1 MNTKRIILLAL
12 SITVYTCITAQE
24 LLTLSRALEIAAI
37 NSPDLRL
44 SALSLEQSEESL
56 KAQKA
61 ALKSD
66 FNLSL
71 NPLSYSNQLKYDDR
85 PDGDGWYNVQ
95 QTTSGGTFAISQPI
109 LLTDATLGLSNSFQW
124 QNANGN
130 ESYYNKLTLRIDQ
143 PLFSHNVQKM
153 ALKEVK
159 LDVEDAQLSYALQK
173 LSMELSITTS
183 FYAIYSKQL
192 QVIIY
197 RDELNN
203 LETSYD
209 IIQKKVNAGLATRE
223 NLYQSEV
230 NLISGESALENA
242 LVNLE
247 NAKDDF
253 KVVLGMLFSDDFLT
267 VINIMV
273 DAVPVEQNQA
283 IERSLTAKRELRQRE
298 IDIEVAEFAL
308 ISTMDNNGFQGNLS
322 LEVGLSGQDALL
334 LGIYNKPLNNKGI
347 GISFEVPVWDWG
359 KRKAKIRYA
368 ELSLE
373 RKELLL
379 LNDRREIELTI
390 RKLYRNL
397 DNQLLQIAKAEKNVE
412 NAQLSYDTKLE
423 SYKSGKASSMDLQL
437 VQNQLSTKKMT
448 QTNAIINYKIE
459 LLNMKIQTLY
469 D

>member
-1 MNTKRIILLAL
+1 M
-12 SITVYTCITAQE
+12 E
-24 LLTLSRALEIAAI
+24 
-37 NSPDLRL
+37 
-44 SALSLEQSEESL
+44 
-56 KAQKA
+56 
-61 ALKSD
+61 
-66 FNLSL
+66 
-71 NPLSYSNQLKYDDR
+71 
-85 PDGDGWYNVQ
+85 
-95 QTTSGGTFAISQPI
+95 
-109 LLTDATLGLSNSFQW
+109 
-124 QNANGN
+124 
-130 ESYYNKLTLRIDQ
+130 
-143 PLFSHNVQKM
+143 
-153 ALKEVK
+153 

-183 FYAIYSKQL
+183 FYAIYSKQM

-197 RDELNN
+197 KDELHN
-203 LETSYD
+203 LKKSHD
-209 IIQKKVNAGLATRE
+209 IIQKKVSAGLATRE

-230 NLISGESALENA
+230 NLISGETALENA
-242 LVNLE
+242 LVSLE

-253 KVVLGMLFSDDFLT
+253 KVVLGMPFSDDFLT

-273 DAVPVEQNQA
+273 DAVPVDQNQA

-308 ISTMDNNGFQGNLS
+308 ISTKDNNDFQGNLS
-322 LEVGLSGQDALL
+322 LQVGLSGQDASLMN
-334 LGIYNKPLNNKGI
+334 IYDKPSNNTGI

-379 LNDRREIELTI
+379 LDDRREIELTI

-397 DNQLLQIAKAEKNVE
+397 DNQLLQITKAEKNVR

-437 VQNQLSTKKMT
+437 VQNQLSTKKMA

-469 D
+469 DWETRENYIPESLFITK